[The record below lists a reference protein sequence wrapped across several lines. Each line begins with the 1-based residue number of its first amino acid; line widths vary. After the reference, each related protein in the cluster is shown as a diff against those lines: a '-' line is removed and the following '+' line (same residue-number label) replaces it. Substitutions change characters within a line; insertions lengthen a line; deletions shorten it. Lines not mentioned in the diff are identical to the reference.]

1 MRFNKI
7 SITNMRLIGDATKE
21 IIFQKEKNVV
31 ILLGDNGFGKTTALD
46 ALATAM
52 SPYSTQFPGISDFL
66 LSDLDVHIN
75 RHGQRAPYL
84 TVYAELDDEEEI
96 LTSTRSRKGTANPPK
111 ANYELLKKAAVRRK
125 EAILAGDSNVELP
138 IFAYYGTGRG
148 QFEVPARKRG
158 FAQSYERWD
167 CYKNALFPATDFK
180 RFFGWFDLMEDEERR
195 MREKQK
201 DWNYRSP
208 VLETVRNALSDFI
221 SSFRNPR
228 IETRPLRFV
237 MDRVEEDGSIHE
249 LRIEQMSDGYKI
261 VIAMVA
267 DLAARMAEANPS
279 MSRPLDGKGIVL
291 IDEIDL
297 HLHPQWQR
305 DILVQLHRTFPNV
318 QFIVS
323 THSPVIVMGAAA
335 ICQIVNL
342 NNPEDN
348 QEDILKSNIGMILL
362 SNLFGLDSLQ
372 SPVWDEKIRE
382 RDALLAKT
390 DPDPA
395 ERARLETLDRELKG
409 ITSIQDPGIVRSN
422 FLLQKI
428 ADQLH
433 IKL

>member
-111 ANYELLKKAAVRRK
+111 TNYELLKKAAVRRK

-390 DPDPA
+390 DPDAA
-395 ERARLETLDRELKG
+395 ELARLETLDSELKG